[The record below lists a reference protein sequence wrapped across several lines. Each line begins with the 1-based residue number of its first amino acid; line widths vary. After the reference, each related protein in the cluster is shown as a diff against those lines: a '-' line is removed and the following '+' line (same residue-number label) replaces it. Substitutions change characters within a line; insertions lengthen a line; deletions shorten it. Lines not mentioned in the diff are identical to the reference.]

1 MAHISGQVKRQIL
14 VVGDGKTFARFMNV
28 LLVRMGLQVISAEN
42 GDEALRLAKLF
53 RPDVITLDMDIL
65 ATEGTEVLSRMKQE
79 KPISEIP
86 VIIITASEH
95 EKLKK
100 ACISLGYTRILAK
113 PVNLSELNKAI
124 QTCLALPQG
133 WARKH
138 LRTDCDQRVTISHG
152 DTEGVY
158 LAQTISEHGIFV
170 VAPAPLGVE
179 TEVVVTLRIGGT
191 SISPAGRVIYIKP
204 PGMAIEFSHLSKD
217 EQAELKKFVSNLLAG
232 DIKPLHEA
240 RPLHP

>member
-1 MAHISGQVKRQIL
+1 MAQISGQVKRQIL
-14 VVGDGKTFARFMNV
+14 VVGDGKTFVRFMTV

-53 RPDVITLDMDIL
+53 RPDIITLDLDML
-65 ATEGTEVLSRMKQE
+65 ATEGTETLSRMKHD
-79 KPISEIP
+79 KSLAEIP
-86 VIIITASEH
+86 VIIVSGPEH

-100 ACISLGYTRILAK
+100 ACISLGYTHYLRK

-138 LRTDCDQRVTISHG
+138 LRTDCDQRVTVRHG
-152 DTEGVY
+152 EEEEVY

-170 VAPAPLGVE
+170 AAATPLRIG
-179 TEVVVTLRIGGT
+179 TEVTVTLRIGGK
-191 SISPAGRVIYIKP
+191 SISLTGRVIYIKP
-204 PGMAIEFSHLSKD
+204 PGMAIEFSHLAED
-217 EQAELKKFVSNLLAG
+217 EQAELKNFVSDLLAG
-232 DIKPLHEA
+232 DIAPLQEA
-240 RPLHP
+240 RPHP